1 MKGGGGGGGEEG
13 LIKLLNKSQFS
24 GNTKGAYDKK
34 DFL

>member
-1 MKGGGGGGGEEG
+1 MYEG
-13 LIKLLNKSQFS
+13 VRVAKIKLLNKSEFS